1 MPVDSAITQ
10 FTGHFSYR
18 VTSQLIKGI
27 SIVLEK
33 LLKYFNA
40 IFTAISTFFLVL
52 SEGVL
57 PFVLALNVNDS
68 DFTMLSF
75 GISLWY
81 CHKLPVLN
89 HGQK

>member
-10 FTGHFSYR
+10 ITDHFSYR

-33 LLKYFNA
+33 LKYFNA
-40 IFTAISTFFLVL
+40 IFTAISTSFLVL
-52 SEGVL
+52 SAGVL
-57 PFVLALNVNDS
+57 PVALALNVNDS

-81 CHKLPVLN
+81 CHKLPVFN